1 MGFSLRFK
9 IIFLAV
15 VILVITIGATTLAS
29 GYVFSQE
36 YADVL
41 QSRTLII
48 GQGLKSQLDR
58 LLELGIPLE
67 ELVGFEKQLQDTV
80 TTYPDIAYAMV
91 IDLDSKILFHN
102 DPSQHNKILADT
114 MTVDAVK
121 RGTTVIQVHS
131 DQQGQFYDIFIP
143 ILDRS
148 GDHVGAI
155 RIGFPVELISQK
167 TSWLA
172 VFSGGVATISL
183 GITVALLVFAL
194 SILVTNPL
202 LKLLTAIEEFR
213 RGGTGL
219 ATRVEIDSS
228 DEIGQLGSA
237 FNSMA
242 SQLHDLIGTLEEQ
255 VTSRTRQLETVMEI
269 AQQLAVI
276 LDLNELLRQIVI
288 LTKENFDYYH
298 VHIYLFDKMTRSLQ
312 LVEGYG
318 QAGAEMKRQGHNI
331 AIDTEQS
338 LVAQTAR
345 EGQLNTV
352 EDVQTNPNWLPNR
365 LLPDTKS
372 EMAVPILLGNEVFG
386 VLDVQSDKVGGLT
399 RDDEVALKALANQ
412 AAVAL
417 NNARLFEETIQ
428 TKDEAEKAR
437 EEAEKTREE
446 AEKTREEADK
456 ARAEAEQAKEEAE
469 VINKTMEVQIW
480 QTTGQTQLNEKMR
493 GEQDIRML
501 ANSIIQQVCHYLQVQ
516 TGILYLAEG
525 QYLKPMGR
533 YAYSQIKPT
542 DRFKFG
548 EDFVGQAALEKRRLF
563 VKNVP
568 EGYLTVRSGLG
579 KRAPKNIMLF
589 PFIHND
595 RVVGVIELGTL
606 NDFSQAQMEFM
617 ETALDTIAIAF
628 NTAQDRARI
637 DELLAQTRQQTEDL
651 ETQEETLEMQTEN
664 GSPRRK

>member
-80 TTYPDIAYAMV
+80 TTYPDIVYAMV

>member
-446 AEKTREEADK
+446 ADK